1 MDQLTDSLVSPYQS
15 THLQRKDITHNA
27 IAITDSVADIFTAQ
41 AQRHP
46 GKIALIDG
54 TQEIS
59 FQTLLHRTEAI
70 AAKLAESG
78 IVPGA
83 LVGVC
88 MERSWELV
96 ATLLGV
102 LRAGCVYVPLDPAY
116 PRARTDYMLAH
127 SKAAAVI
134 VDSTASAELCQR
146 VSTHIVLADINDEPL
161 SLSAPECDPQALAY
175 VIYTS
180 GSTGEPKGVAVTQS
194 NVLAMCNAMGELL
207 CEEELSGVLA
217 ATSVCFDPSV
227 MEIIGTLLLGGT
239 VILAKNILALPD
251 LPHLSRVR
259 TCIAVPSAI
268 RAMLSGYT
276 LPNTL
281 RCVIFGGEVLNPA
294 LVKQVY
300 NQQPGLRVINVY
312 GPTEDTVFST
322 AVQLHPDMAEITIGQ
337 PVANTRAYVLDRDL
351 QPVPEGAAGELYLA
365 GDKLAAGYLFDIPRT
380 DARFVTPAPDSDIS
394 ESRLY
399 KTGDMC
405 QWTEQGELR
414 FISRV
419 DQQVKIRG
427 FRVELEEI
435 ETVLNTM
442 PGIAEAAVNV
452 LQGENRQARLQACIV
467 CQQGEVLSPDVI
479 LSFVA
484 RHLPNH
490 MVPRSVRFIDAL
502 PYLPNGKLD
511 RSRLPDISED
521 REPRESCNTGDSEQ
535 AVIEM
540 ICDELSTLLGHT
552 ADTVLS
558 QTFEQAG
565 LDSLTTLEL
574 SNRLGNI
581 LGVACSVQ
589 AIYEFNTP
597 QRLAQHL
604 LSVSAGESLT
614 VYQSP
619 LRDTLEELQFQLRA
633 SHPPFALAKAQSWSA
648 ADKSKLVQAAT
659 QMVSKRRANPY
670 SKVLRTGSGTRGTV
684 ADARHSDAREAIIWT
699 TNLYLGLNRDAA
711 VIEAARQAVAEFGTG
726 MGTSAAASG
735 LTDLHL
741 AFEQQFASLVGKPAA
756 CLFPTGYTAN
766 VGAVAGLL
774 GENDVV
780 VIDQLCHA
788 SIVDGARLCG
798 AKVRTFKHNDVN
810 DLASVLETEASPYR
824 TVLVV
829 IEGVYSMGEGAA
841 PVAEIVRMAKYY
853 QALVLVDEAHSFGF
867 YGKQGAGICAE
878 QGISKDV
885 DFIMTTLSKS
895 LGSLGGVVATS
906 AEYVELLK
914 ASSRAYIFQAS
925 VSPADIA
932 AALTALQR
940 ISQDD
945 SLRKRL
951 WDTARYMR
959 AQFSAAGFDLGSGDG
974 PIVTPHFGDKDK
986 LYAIVQR
993 LFEKGI
999 QASAVTYPIVETGRG
1014 RLRFIC
1020 SAAHT
1025 KDDVDATLA
1034 ALQDA
1039 VQEVEVLFARAPVSE
1054 PKRSIEATALD
1065 NWWAEFLAYLQRW
1078 QKTQP
1083 GKVPDLRLE
1092 ISTSASKHTLTL
1104 LQGTVSED
1112 SKIRAQLPVCRIRL
1126 ITPEAVAALICA
1138 DVQQV
1143 LQGICDGECNLSGQS
1158 EVFSWFMGRL
1168 LAFCAKSEPV
1178 TAMSETVGISS

>member
-1 MDQLTDSLVSPYQS
+1 MSHVPDSFASPK
-15 THLQRKDITHNA
+15 HLQSQSKSATNDVQPEH
-27 IAITDSVADIFTAQ
+27 DSVFASFAAR

-46 GKIALIDG
+46 QKTALIDG
-54 TQEIS
+54 VLEVS
-59 FQTLLHRTEAI
+59 YQTLLHRAEAI
-70 AAKLAESG
+70 AAKLAGSG

-88 MERSWELV
+88 MERSWELA

-102 LRAGCVYVPLDPAY
+102 LRAGCAYVPLDPAY
-116 PRARTDYMLAH
+116 PRARIDYMLAH

-134 VDSTASAELCQR
+134 VDGSASAESCQR
-146 VSTHIVLADINDEPL
+146 ASTHILLADIDDARL
-161 SLSAPECDPQALAY
+161 SLPVFACDAQALAY

-180 GSTGEPKGVAVTQS
+180 GSTGEPKGVAVTQN
-194 NVLAMCNAMGELL
+194 NVLAMCTAMGELL

-239 VILAKNILALPD
+239 VVLAKNILALPD
-251 LPHLSRVR
+251 LQRIDKVR

-281 RCVIFGGEVLNPA
+281 RCVIFGGEVLSPA

-300 NQQPGLRVINVY
+300 SQQPGLRVINVY

-322 AVQLHPDMAEITIGQ
+322 AAQLHPGIAEITIGQ
-337 PVANTRAYVLDRDL
+337 LVANTRAYVLDKAL
-351 QPVPEGAAGELYLA
+351 QPVAEGEVGELYLA
-365 GDKLAAGYLFDIPRT
+365 GDKLAAGYLFDKPRT
-380 DARFVTPAPDSDIS
+380 DARFVTPAPDSGIK

-399 KTGDMC
+399 KTGDVC
-405 QWTEQGELR
+405 QWTKHGELR

-427 FRVELEEI
+427 FRIELEEV
-435 ETVLNTM
+435 EAVLCTM
-442 PGIAEAAVNV
+442 PGIAAAAVKV
-452 LQGENRQARLQACIV
+452 LERENRQTRLQACVV
-467 CQQGEVLSPDVI
+467 CQQGEILSPDVI

-490 MVPRSVRFIDAL
+490 MVPHSVCFVDAL
-502 PYLPNGKLD
+502 PYLPNGKLA
-511 RSRLPDISED
+511 RSRLPDIPAVQGLRGADKAGNSEHAVV
-521 REPRESCNTGDSEQ
+521 
-535 AVIEM
+535 AVI
-540 ICDELSTLLGHT
+540 CKELSTLLGHGVD
-552 ADTVLS
+552 AVLS

-574 SNRLGNI
+574 SNRLSNV
-581 LGVACSVQ
+581 LNVTCSVQ

-604 LSVSAGESLT
+604 LSLSAGGSLT
-614 VYQSP
+614 APQSP

-633 SHPPFALAKAQSWSA
+633 SHPPFALAKAPSWSA

-659 QMVSKRRANPY
+659 QMVSERRANPY

-684 ADARHSDAREAIIWT
+684 ADARHSEARESIIWT

-711 VIEAARQAVAEFGTG
+711 VIDAAHQAITEFGTG

-741 AFEQQFASLVGKPAA
+741 AFEQEFASLVGKPAA

-810 DLASVLETEASPYR
+810 DLASVLDTETSPYR
-824 TVLVV
+824 TVLVI

-841 PVAEIVRMAKYY
+841 PVAEIVRTAKRY

-867 YGKQGAGICAE
+867 YGERGAGICAE
-878 QGISKDV
+878 QGVSGDV

-932 AALTALQR
+932 AALAALQR
-940 ISQDD
+940 IREDD
-945 SLRKRL
+945 SLRERL

-974 PIVTPHFGDKDK
+974 PIVTPHFGDKDR

-1025 KDDVDATLA
+1025 KDDVDATLV

-1039 VQEVEVLFARAPVSE
+1039 VQEVDAVLLS
-1054 PKRSIEATALD
+1054 RSSTPESKCTVEAIKLD
-1065 NWWAEFLAYLQRW
+1065 NWWAAFLAYLQRW
-1078 QKTQP
+1078 QKAQP
-1083 GKVPDLRLE
+1083 GKVADLQLE
-1092 ISTSASKHTLTL
+1092 ISTPSSRHTLTL
-1104 LQGTVSED
+1104 LQGTVSAN
-1112 SKIRAQLPVCRIRL
+1112 SKIMAQLPICRIHFL
-1126 ITPEAVAALICA
+1126 TSEAVAALTDA

-1143 LQGICDGECNLSGQS
+1143 LQSVCDGECELSGQS
-1158 EVFSWFMGRL
+1158 EVFSWLMGRL
-1168 LAFCAKSEPV
+1168 LAFTGEPKPATV
-1178 TAMSETVGISS
+1178 MSEIVEISS

>member
-1 MDQLTDSLVSPYQS
+1 MNKRISAAAISSQDKRQNKENEPLSIAARFTDRVQ
-15 THLQRKDITHNA
+15 I
-27 IAITDSVADIFTAQ
+27 
-41 AQRHP
+41 HP
-46 GKIALIDG
+46 DKTALIDG

-59 FQTLLHRTEAI
+59 YQTLLHRAEAI
-70 AAKLAESG
+70 AAKLTNSG

-88 MERSWELV
+88 MARSWELV

-102 LRAGCVYVPLDPAY
+102 LRAGCAYVPLDPAY
-116 PRARTDYMLAH
+116 PRARIDYMLAH

-134 VDSTASAELCQR
+134 VDGSGSAALCQR
-146 VSTHIVLADINDEPL
+146 ASTHILLADIDGVSL
-161 SLSAPECDPQALAY
+161 SLPDPECDAQTLAY

-180 GSTGEPKGVAVTQS
+180 GSTGEPKGVAITQS
-194 NVLAMCNAMGELL
+194 NVIAMCTAMGELL
-207 CEEELSGVLA
+207 SEEELSGVLA

-239 VILAKNILALPD
+239 VVLAKNILALPD
-251 LPHLSRVR
+251 LPSIGKVR

-322 AVQLHPDMAEITIGQ
+322 AVQLHPDMAEITIGK
-337 PVANTRAYVLDRDL
+337 PVANTRAYVLDKTL
-351 QPVPEGAAGELYLA
+351 QPVPEGEAGELYLA
-365 GDKLAAGYLFDIPRT
+365 GDKLATGYLFDKPRT
-380 DARFVTPAPDSDIS
+380 DARFATPAPDSSIE

-399 KTGDMC
+399 KTGDVC
-405 QWTEQGELR
+405 QWTKHGELR

-427 FRVELEEI
+427 FRIELEEI
-435 ETVLNTM
+435 ETVLSTM
-442 PGIAEAAVNV
+442 PGISAAAVKV
-452 LQGENRQARLQACIV
+452 LEGESRQARLQACVV
-467 CQQGEVLSPDVI
+467 CQQGEALSPDVI

-490 MVPRSVRFIDAL
+490 MVPNNVCFVDAL

-511 RSRLPDISED
+511 RSRLPDVSAD
-521 REPRESCNTGDSEQ
+521 REPRGASKTVDSEQ
-535 AVIEM
+535 SVVAVVCE
-540 ICDELSTLLGHT
+540 ELRALLGHAT
-552 ADTVLS
+552 DTMLS

-574 SNRLGNI
+574 SNRLSNV
-581 LGVACSVQ
+581 LNVTCSVQ

-604 LSVSAGESLT
+604 LSLGSGESLT
-614 VYQSP
+614 ARQSP
-619 LRDTLEELQFQLRA
+619 LRDTLKELQFQMRA
-633 SHPPFALAKAQSWSA
+633 SHPPFALAKAASWSA

-659 QMVSKRRANPY
+659 QMVSKHRANPY

-684 ADARHSDAREAIIWT
+684 ADAQHSEAREAIIWT

-711 VIEAARQAVAEFGTG
+711 VIDAARQAVTEFGTG

-798 AKVRTFKHNDVN
+798 AKVRTFKHNDIN
-810 DLASVLETEASPYR
+810 DLASVLESEASPYR
-824 TVLVV
+824 TVLVI

-841 PVAEIVRMAKYY
+841 PVAEIVRMAKRY

-867 YGKQGAGICAE
+867 YGEQGAGICAE
-878 QGISKDV
+878 QGVSDEV

-895 LGSLGGVVATS
+895 LGSLGGVVAAS

-945 SLRKRL
+945 SLRTRL

-1025 KDDVDATLA
+1025 KDDVDATLV

-1039 VQEVEVLFARAPVSE
+1039 MQEVDALFARPSMSE
-1054 PKRSIEATALD
+1054 PTRSFETTKLD
-1065 NWWAEFLAYLQRW
+1065 NWWAAFFAYLQRG
-1078 QKTQP
+1078 QETQS
-1083 GKVPDLRLE
+1083 GNGPDLQLE
-1092 ISTSASKHTLTL
+1092 ISTPDGKYTLTIF
-1104 LQGTVSED
+1104 QGTVSSD
-1112 SKIRAQLPVCRIRL
+1112 NKIMTQLPVCRIHL
-1126 ITPEAVAALICA
+1126 KTSEAVAALTGT

-1143 LQGICDGECNLSGQS
+1143 LQRICDGECELSGQS
-1158 EVFSWFMGRL
+1158 EVFSWLMGRL
-1168 LAFCAKSEPV
+1168 LAFAAGPKSV
-1178 TAMSETVGISS
+1178 TVTSETVGISS